1 MLRMLASYESCCTK
15 FTICISNLYHIECVH
30 TNINF
35 LHNIHVWKKMFE
47 YYFRR
52 SRYSKRCFFSLF
64 FFPIYYFS
72 IVFWFY
78 LSESIQFYFSDFVS
92 DSRNIFG
99 INRPI
104 ISALFM
110 SQWILGVGRFHGS
123 VTFGRSVEFSGYS
136 CFLAQ

>member
-1 MLRMLASYESCCTK
+1 MKVVVRSSQFASVIYIILSVFILMLI
-15 FTICISNLYHIECVH
+15 FCIIY
-30 TNINF
+30 
-35 LHNIHVWKKMFE
+35 M
-47 YYFRR
+47 
-52 SRYSKRCFFSLF
+52 YSTCMKEDVRVSFSEIQVFQKVFFFFIFFS
-64 FFPIYYFS
+64 IYYFS

-92 DSRNIFG
+92 DSRKIFG

-110 SQWILGVGRFHGS
+110 GQWILGVGRFHGS